1 MNAPVLDHPLTRAER
16 LKQATHDLHER
27 LDTNIAGQEPF
38 ADRDRYAAFVEV
50 QYRFYAAIEPLYRD
64 PRLAGLIPGLASRS
78 RLAAAGLDLADLGR
92 PVPTVDAKEIGPDEA
107 LGWLYVSEGS
117 TLGAAFLLK
126 AVEAIG
132 LGEEKGARHLAAAPE
147 GRGRHWRDFKDAL
160 NGVPLSTEAD
170 ARALSGARAAFAHVQ
185 ELVNQVMPA
194 SQPKATMPAA

>member
-16 LKQATHDLHER
+16 LKQETHALHER
-27 LDTNIAGQEPF
+27 LDTSIVGKEPF
-38 ADRDRYAAFVEV
+38 ATREHYASFVEV

-64 PRLAGLIPGLASRS
+64 EGLGGLILGLPARS
-78 RLAAAGLDLADLGR
+78 RLDAARLDLADLGR
-92 PVPTVDAKEIGPDEA
+92 SVPEVKALPISHREG

-147 GRGRHWRDFKDAL
+147 ERGRHWRDFKEAL
-160 NGVPLSTEAD
+160 NSVQLTPAEDDLVV
-170 ARALSGARAAFAHVQ
+170 SGARAAFTHVHG
-185 ELVNQVMPA
+185 LVAEVMGA
-194 SQPKATMPAA
+194 GR

>member
-16 LKQATHDLHER
+16 LKQETHAQHER
-27 LDTNIAGQEPF
+27 LDTSIVGKEPF
-38 ADRDRYAAFVEV
+38 ATRERYAAFVEV

-64 PRLAGLIPGLASRS
+64 GALAELIPDLPSRS
-78 RLAAAGLDLADLGR
+78 RLDAARRDLADLGR
-92 PVPTVDAKEIGPDEA
+92 PAPEVDPLPISNREA

-132 LGEEKGARHLAAAPE
+132 LGEECGARHLAAAPA

-160 NGVPLSTEAD
+160 NAVPLTPTED
-170 ARALSGARAAFAHVQ
+170 DLVVSGARAAFTHVHG
-185 ELVNQVMPA
+185 LVAEVMGPGR
-194 SQPKATMPAA
+194 